1 MFAAGY
7 RNNSTAALNNVGSN
21 GNYWSSTVS
30 GTNARNLNFNST
42 NAAMNNNNR
51 ANGFSVRCL
60 KDWPDLGEGMKSK
73 AVKMDEMNKD
83 KMLLRGLFQAYY
95 DARKNKRS
103 SIHALAFEMDY
114 ETKLFEL
121 YEEIRDRKYEIGK
134 SICFISFDP
143 VMREI
148 FAADF
153 RDRVVHHFIYNHI
166 NPVFEPRFIYDSY
179 SCRVGKGTSRG
190 IKRLDHFIRSCSSNY
205 TRDCYV
211 LKMDI
216 EGYFM
221 CMDRSL
227 LYQKITETLNRCRDT
242 AGFDMDLMLYLIQK
256 VIFHDPVKHCVIKG
270 KKSDWE
276 GLPESKSLFFAGEGR
291 GLPIGNLT
299 SQLFGNIYL
308 NEFDHFVKGRLGIRH
323 YGRYVDDM
331 VMVHPDKEYLKGVV
345 PAVREYLE
353 KQLFLRL
360 HPGKTYLQHFSK
372 GVGFLGTVVKPHRI
386 YVKNRI
392 KGSFYR
398 KIQYWN
404 NSIRAKRRLAK
415 EELGE
420 FLSGMNS
427 YLGLMKNFQTYKLR
441 RKMLRENLS
450 AYFWNY
456 VYISGGYGKL
466 VPKVRTKR
474 QKDLTIF

>member
-1 MFAAGY
+1 
-7 RNNSTAALNNVGSN
+7 
-21 GNYWSSTVS
+21 
-30 GTNARNLNFNST
+30 
-42 NAAMNNNNR
+42 
-51 ANGFSVRCL
+51 
-60 KDWPDLGEGMKSK
+60 
-73 AVKMDEMNKD
+73 MDKTD
-83 KMLLRGLFQAYY
+83 KEKKLLYDLFQAYY

-121 YEEIRDRKYEIGK
+121 YEEIRDRKYEIGR

-153 RDRVVHHFIYNHI
+153 RDRVVHHLIYNYI
-166 NPVFEPRFIYDSY
+166 SPVFERRFIHDSY
-179 SCRVGKGTSRG
+179 SCRTGKGTSCG
-190 IKRLDHFIRSCSSNY
+190 IKRLDHFIRSCSRNY
-205 TRDCYV
+205 SQDCYI

-221 CMDRSL
+221 RMDRSL
-227 LYQKITETLNRCRDT
+227 LYQKVTGILNRCRDT
-242 AGFDMDLMLYLIQK
+242 ADFDMDLILYLVQK

-308 NEFDHFVKGRLGIRH
+308 DEFDHFVKGRLGIKY
-323 YGRYVDDM
+323 YGRYVDDLA
-331 VMVHPDKEYLKGVV
+331 MVHPDKEYLKGVI
-345 PAVREYLE
+345 PIVREYLQ
-353 KQLFLRL
+353 KRLFLNL
-360 HPGKTYLQHFSK
+360 HPRKTYLQHFSK

-392 KGSFYR
+392 KGNFYR

-404 NSIRAKRRLAK
+404 NFIREKRRLGK
-415 EELGE
+415 EELKE

-427 YLGLMKNFQTYKLR
+427 YLGLMKRLRTYKLR
-441 RKMLRENLS
+441 KKMIREDLS
-450 AYFWNY
+450 AYFGNY
-456 VYISGGYGKL
+456 VHISGGYGKL
-466 VPKVRTKR
+466 VPNVRTRR
-474 QKDLTIF
+474 QKDLTIS